1 MPQSFLYTRIDTL
14 VFKGN
19 LTMPIELP
27 EDRTEKPLETEDA
40 DTTIKQ
46 REQIISLTSEL
57 VRVNNEKLELS
68 KKIEDLSMKI
78 EEVSS
83 KKNEVSDKLDVFTKQ
98 LDQVNIEKTD
108 LEAQLVHLNDKI
120 QQAILKDKEK
130 TKKVREFKTQ
140 LERLEEQLSK
150 REKEFDRLEKTSM
163 EREEQL
169 LEQLEA
175 MAEQIGKL
183 RGVIAKRDEELV
195 ALQKDI
201 LVKKN
206 AAQDA
211 QEEANQLRTVGII
224 QREAVQDT
232 SVLRRRVT
240 DLEVELDQLK
250 KALEKDSKYRIYL
263 LVRETGERTLEE
275 LSKILGVGIFEAR
288 RRVQELVRA
297 GLLELKEE
305 KAYLARRV

>member
-1 MPQSFLYTRIDTL
+1 
-14 VFKGN
+14 
-19 LTMPIELP
+19 MPIELP
-27 EDRTEKPLETEDA
+27 EDRAEKPLEIEDA
-40 DTTIKQ
+40 ETTIKQ
-46 REQIISLTSEL
+46 REHITNLTSEL
-57 VRVNNEKLELS
+57 ARVNREKMELS
-68 KKIEDLSMKI
+68 KKIEDLEAKI

-83 KKNEVSDKLDVFTKQ
+83 RNNEVSDKLDIFTRQ
-98 LDQVNIEKTD
+98 LNQANIEKTD

-120 QQAILKDKEK
+120 QQAISKEKEK
-130 TKKVREFKTQ
+130 TKKLKELKTQ
-140 LERLEEQLSK
+140 FERMEEQLSK
-150 REKEFDRLEKTSM
+150 REKELDRLETTSI

-169 LEQLEA
+169 LGQLEA
-175 MAEQIGKL
+175 MANQIGKL

-211 QEEANQLRTVGII
+211 QEEAKQLRTVGII

-232 SVLRRRVT
+232 TVLRRRVT
-240 DLEVELDQLK
+240 DLEIELDHLK

-288 RRVQELVRA
+288 RRVQELVRT

-305 KAYLARRV
+305 KVYLARHA